1 MKILFIRFSSI
12 GDIVMTTSPL
22 ISIKTKFKEA
32 RIHFLTLE
40 EHSPL
45 LEGLSLIERIHIVDK
60 SAGYCQ
66 LKSVGKYLN
75 KYNYDV
81 IVDMHNSLRSRIIRR
96 MIKSKPIYRLI
107 KPRWNRFKLFE
118 FHINNFYPGFSQ
130 LKLYHSVIKK
140 IISNTDISST
150 HLFISVGEKEEAQN
164 ILNHRGLDD
173 KPLVTCIPG
182 AAWGNKIWNSS
193 YYLKLFSYL
202 RSKGFEIILL
212 GGKKDNICD
221 ELSNADEFL
230 INLSGQTQF
239 RQSLAIISKSN
250 LVIGSDTG
258 FVHAAEALDVPS
270 IMLLGPTSTETGGGL
285 NKPTCRPLA
294 TYRRGRTRRGGSGSR
309 SATCRGAGRA
319 PARPRARS
327 PAPSCHGTA
336 QSNTRE

>member
-12 GDIVMTTSPL
+12 GDIVLTTSPL
-22 ISIKTKFKEA
+22 VSIKTKFKDA
-32 RIHFLTLE
+32 KIHFLTLE

-45 LEGLSLIERIHIVDK
+45 LEGLSLVERIHVVDK
-60 SAGYCQ
+60 SAGYYQ

-75 KYNYDV
+75 KYDYDV

-118 FHINNFYPGFSQ
+118 FHINDFYSGFSQ
-130 LKLYHSVIKK
+130 INLYHSVIKK
-140 IISNTDISST
+140 IIHNTDISST
-150 HLFISVGEKEEAQN
+150 HLFISGSEKEEAQN
-164 ILNHRGLDD
+164 ILNQRGLND
-173 KPLVTCIPG
+173 KPLVACIPG
-182 AAWGNKIWNSS
+182 AAWGNKIWNLS

-212 GGKKDNICD
+212 GGKKDIICD
-221 ELSNADEFL
+221 ELSIADKFL

-239 RQSLAIISKSN
+239 RQSLAIISKSK

-258 FVHAAEALDVPS
+258 FVHAAEALDIPS

-285 NKPTCRPLA
+285 NKPTSVNIEQEDVWCRPC
-294 TYRRGRTRRGGSGSR
+294 SQNGSR
-309 SATCRGAGRA
+309 PCYRSNKVCMDEINPKTVIEQAGKML
-319 PARPRARS
+319 
-327 PAPSCHGTA
+327 GV
-336 QSNTRE
+336 